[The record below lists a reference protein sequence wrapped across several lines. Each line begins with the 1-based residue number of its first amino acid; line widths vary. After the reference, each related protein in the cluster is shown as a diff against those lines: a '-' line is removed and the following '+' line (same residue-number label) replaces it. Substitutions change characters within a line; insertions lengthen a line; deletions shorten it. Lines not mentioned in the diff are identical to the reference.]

1 MEETLESIIK
11 DMNQKKAIG
20 SKQHQFAKNKI
31 ILD

>member
-11 DMNQKKAIG
+11 DMNQKKATG